1 LCGGGG
7 VLHGPDPKMFY
18 EHENATRKI
27 TSVRRR
33 CREGLYGTPQD
44 LHVDAYLMSDS
55 TGQTRFVSSIAMPF
69 SLTNKRGR
77 SSGDGGELYTV
88 GNKWEASY

>member
-1 LCGGGG
+1 
-7 VLHGPDPKMFY
+7 
-18 EHENATRKI
+18 
-27 TSVRRR
+27 
-33 CREGLYGTPQD
+33 
-44 LHVDAYLMSDS
+44 
-55 TGQTRFVSSIAMPF
+55 MPF

>member
-1 LCGGGG
+1 
-7 VLHGPDPKMFY
+7 MFY

-33 CREGLYGTPQD
+33 CREGLYGIPQD
-44 LHVDAYLMSDS
+44 LHVDESLDERLDWANKIRLSM
-55 TGQTRFVSSIAMPF
+55 AMPF

-77 SSGDGGELYTV
+77 SSGDGDELYTV
-88 GNKWEASY
+88 GNKWEASQD